1 VRGFSPQVV
10 FPQTS
15 WGGGKASGIG
25 RELGPRGLS
34 AFLGIKHI
42 TAPR

>member
-1 VRGFSPQVV
+1 VRGFSPQVA

-15 WGGGKASGIG
+15 WGGGKASGMG
-25 RELGPRGLS
+25 RELGAGGLL